1 MRALFSTHCAVI
13 GLDDLK
19 NDETMKDPLTEEH
32 PIVRRGLGRA
42 EEISH
47 TNLRGG
53 CFETDSFPSQL
64 SANERWGYPAQEY
77 DCFMGFRT
85 VRNR

>member
-1 MRALFSTHCAVI
+1 
-13 GLDDLK
+13 
-19 NDETMKDPLTEEH
+19 MKAPLTEEH
-32 PIVRRGLGRA
+32 PIVRQVLGGR
-42 EEISH
+42 EEISY

-64 SANERWGYPAQEY
+64 SANERWGYPAHEFGY
-77 DCFMGFRT
+77 FMGLRT